1 MDESGEVQPSEP
13 DLSAVDLPGT
23 GAAGLQEELDAARRQ
38 HEQQV
43 RRQGGQGLVHLP
55 QGPQLQ
61 LDGDGDGDGDGQA
74 EAWQLAEGLT
84 SDSSWREWMALLE
97 GEVRAP
103 FLEVSVRDFTG
114 EVAQLKVRKQ
124 PGQEE
129 ARLLAGL
136 GDKLDDEDEGKS
148 GGSTGGGLF
157 GAISSMWGGGSS
169 GDAGKEAKKEKAG
182 AEQAEPG
189 AVQVQ
194 ELGLGGVPD
203 GGPDDDRIHVFSL
216 ASGHLY
222 ERFLRIM
229 MLSVSKRSSRRVKF
243 WLVENFLSPAF
254 KRGVAAMALAKGFDV
269 GLVTYKWPDWL
280 RQQTEKQRI
289 IWGYKIL
296 FLDVLFPLGLD
307 RVIYVDADQ
316 VVRADLV
323 ELWDMDLQGAP
334 YGYTPFCSSRNET
347 LGF

>member
-1 MDESGEVQPSEP
+1 M
-13 DLSAVDLPGT
+13 
-23 GAAGLQEELDAARRQ
+23 
-38 HEQQV
+38 
-43 RRQGGQGLVHLP
+43 
-55 QGPQLQ
+55 
-61 LDGDGDGDGDGQA
+61 
-74 EAWQLAEGLT
+74 
-84 SDSSWREWMALLE
+84 
-97 GEVRAP
+97 
-103 FLEVSVRDFTG
+103 RDFTG
-114 EVAQLKVRKQ
+114 AVSQLRVRKR

-136 GDKLDDEDEGKS
+136 GDRLEDES
-148 GGSTGGGLF
+148 GQKGEGGGIF
-157 GAISSMWGGGSS
+157 GAISSMFGSS
-169 GDAGKEAKKEKAG
+169 APAGRGDKGKVGKVGKVAARVG
-182 AEQAEPG
+182 TDG
-189 AVQVQ
+189 SDGGVVTVQD
-194 ELGLGGVPD
+194 LGPGGVPD

-254 KRGVAAMALAKGFDV
+254 KRGVYAMAEAKGFDV

-323 ELWDMDLQGAP
+323 ELWEMDLHGAP

-347 LGF
+347 LGFQFWRQGYWQ